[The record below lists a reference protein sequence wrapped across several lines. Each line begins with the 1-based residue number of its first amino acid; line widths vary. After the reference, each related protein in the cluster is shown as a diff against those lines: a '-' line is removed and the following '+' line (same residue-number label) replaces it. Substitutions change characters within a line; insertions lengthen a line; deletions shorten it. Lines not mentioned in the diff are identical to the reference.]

1 MRSPKLIALATLAL
15 VAVSGCNTSEPAA
28 NATNASSARTS
39 PSANAPQTIVVPP
52 VASAHGGAGAT
63 NAPASANSA
72 EKPSMPTPELDAKIA
87 KAEAKAKAAGAT
99 DADRKAA
106 GAAYAERADVFYSAQ
121 QPMLYKFA
129 LGDFR
134 RALRYDPKN
143 EDARAKME
151 QIVSI
156 YQSMG
161 KPVPTNGQEQ

>member
-1 MRSPKLIALATLAL
+1 MRSPILIALATLAL
-15 VAVSGCNTSEPAA
+15 VAVASCNTSQPAS
-28 NATNASSARTS
+28 NASNASSAQ
-39 PSANAPQTIVVPP
+39 SAQSSNSPQTVVVPP
-52 VASAHGGAGAT
+52 ITSAHGGGNANAAT
-63 NAPASANSA
+63 AVATSV
-72 EKPSMPTPELDAKIA
+72 EKPSMATPELDLKIA
-87 KAEAKAKAAGAT
+87 KAEA
-99 DADRKAA
+99 
-106 GAAYAERADVFYSAQ
+106 AAYVERADVFYSAQ

-143 EDARAKME
+143 EEARAKLD